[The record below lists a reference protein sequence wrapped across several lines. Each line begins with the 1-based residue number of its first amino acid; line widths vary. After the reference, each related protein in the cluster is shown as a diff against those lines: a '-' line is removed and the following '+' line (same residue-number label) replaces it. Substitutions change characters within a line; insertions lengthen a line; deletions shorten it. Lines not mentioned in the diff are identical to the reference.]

1 MDSFELNKVLGA
13 VLGTCLVLLSLN
25 IAAGAIFASHNPEK
39 PGYEIAAQEQDS
51 HGKPGE
57 PAAAE
62 EPLPVRF
69 ASADAGRGE
78 NSAKKCAACHTFGKG
93 EPNRVGPNLWG
104 VVGRQKA
111 SEAGFNYS
119 AARKAQKGNW
129 TPEDLDVY
137 LTNPKAM
144 VPGTNMTFAGIPRGK
159 ERADVITYLNSK
171 SDKPAEL
178 PKQAAAPAAEKQAAG
193 SDAKP
198 APAAAAPKPH

>member
-1 MDSFELNKVLGA
+1 MDKGA
-13 VLGTCLVLLSLN
+13 
-25 IAAGAIFASHNPEK
+25 
-39 PGYEIAAQEQDS
+39 
-51 HGKPGE
+51 
-57 PAAAE
+57 
-62 EPLPVRF
+62 
-69 ASADAGRGE
+69 

-93 EPNRVGPNLWG
+93 EANRVGPNLWG
-104 VVGRQKA
+104 VVGQQKA

-119 AARKAQKGNW
+119 AAMKAQKGNW

-171 SDKPAEL
+171 SDKPVEL

>member
-1 MDSFELNKVLGA
+1 MDSFEVNKVLGA
-13 VLGTCLVLLSLN
+13 VLGTCLALLSLN
-25 IAAGAIFASHNPEK
+25 IAAGAIFTSHNPEK
-39 PGYEIAAQEQDS
+39 PGYEIAALEQDS

-69 ASADAGRGE
+69 ASADVGRGE
-78 NSAKKCAACHTFGKG
+78 NAAKKCAACHTFGKG

-119 AARKAQKGNW
+119 AAMKAQKGNW

-144 VPGTNMTFAGIPRGK
+144 VPGTAMSFTGVSRAG
-159 ERADVITYLNSK
+159 ERADLMAYLNSLADNPTPLNK
-171 SDKPAEL
+171 GAEIPATTRAA
-178 PKQAAAPAAEKQAAG
+178 QA
-193 SDAKP
+193 
-198 APAAAAPKPH
+198 PHDVTTR